1 MRKSNLSENILTE
14 IGKEDNAYLEWYQIC
29 EAFCKKIGAELLFV
43 NSDSFGYKDKNG
55 NLIHIYADELEQYL
69 KNNKLSEST
78 KDRNGDFIIYRS
90 TPVGP
95 EYISGMSTSFKKE
108 EAIKFPTEEE
118 AKEYLHEYSETV
130 VDTKWGRFKIGRLN
144 ELNESVS
151 EKEYYILKTHRD
163 RKSLIKGTLE
173 RLTQYFG
180 YTLLCGHSYN
190 SKINQNP
197 KSIKSLIDN
206 VNAGYRECQRGYDV
220 DHIEL
225 ATDADIEKYKD
236 TLNESAEDLDKK
248 YLGFKKDVLNVLEMY
263 YENLEDED
271 DDVFAGTEDAYAI
284 EVASQNLF
292 DVIYYA
298 IKDNYTSNDAA
309 MTTAN
314 NLTNYLLDATS
325 HTELTWENDGAIRE
339 VYDDYV
345 VDKSDLKEGV
355 ETAAGNDFDEVASY
369 MYDEALGNV
378 DYIPSFERTNDY
390 IASVS
395 KKEYNAL
402 YKAVKSAIENVA
414 DNMYNGYIELS
425 DRATINRLTGETLDD
440 ADSDSALQ
448 VYQDLCDKAF
458 KNFEDETKVEIWQD
472 GRMGRHI
479 VVADNYENARDYDN
493 LCKIQEKWENWVV
506 DEFAKAYSKDNI

>member
-1 MRKSNLSENILTE
+1 M
-14 IGKEDNAYLEWYQIC
+14 
-29 EAFCKKIGAELLFV
+29 
-43 NSDSFGYKDKNG
+43 
-55 NLIHIYADELEQYL
+55 
-69 KNNKLSEST
+69 KLSKSILVNLKESSGN
-78 KDRNGDFIIYRS
+78 RNGDFIIYRS

-144 ELNESVS
+144 E
-151 EKEYYILKTHRD
+151 
-163 RKSLIKGTLE
+163 
-173 RLTQYFG
+173 
-180 YTLLCGHSYN
+180 
-190 SKINQNP
+190 
-197 KSIKSLIDN
+197 
-206 VNAGYRECQRGYDV
+206 
-220 DHIEL
+220 
-225 ATDADIEKYKD
+225 
-236 TLNESAEDLDKK
+236 LNESAEDLDKK

-325 HTELTWENDGAIRE
+325 HTELTWENDSAIRE

-345 VDKSDLKEGV
+345 ADKPDLKEGV

-402 YKAVKSAIENVA
+402 CKAVKNAIENVA

-440 ADSDSALQ
+440 ADPDIALQ
-448 VYQDLCDKAF
+448 HYQDLCDKAF